1 MRIEILGSGCVR
13 CHGLEDSVRKALT
26 MLGKDAEVVDVTDM
40 QQIMAYGVMSMPGL
54 VIDGK
59 VVSAGRVLSP
69 EEAKKAIVGASA

>member
-1 MRIEILGSGCVR
+1 MRIEILGSGCAR
-13 CHGLEDSVRKALT
+13 CHGLEANVRKALE

-40 QQIMAYGVMSMPGL
+40 QQIMAYGVMAMPAL

-69 EEAKKAIVGASA
+69 EEAKKSIVGASA

>member
-1 MRIEILGSGCVR
+1 MRIEILGSGCAR
-13 CHGLEDSVRKALT
+13 CHGLEANVRKALE

-40 QQIMAYGVMSMPGL
+40 QQIMAYGVMSMPVL

-69 EEAKKAIVGASA
+69 EEAKKSIVGASA

>member
-1 MRIEILGSGCVR
+1 MRIEILGSGCTR
-13 CHGLEDSVRKALT
+13 CHGLEANVRKALE

-40 QQIMAYGVMSMPGL
+40 QQIMAYGVMSMPAL